1 MLRFGNGVVCVKG
14 ASVRIALTVIL
25 AFTMLVSLDIQAG
38 AAQFDTPPNDIA
50 FVDLDG
56 DGISDYLADTD
67 ADGIPDK
74 LTPPTSAGSPAIAT
88 ASGIFATS
96 MEDLPAPSPTM
107 ANSLEFGKRFG
118 SSKALAG
125 NRGGFGSGD
134 DFGPGNGIGIGAI
147 SGGTCVGG
155 ICF

>member
-14 ASVRIALTVIL
+14 ASVRTVLTVIL
-25 AFTMLVSLDIQAG
+25 AFTLLVGLEIRAEI
-38 AAQFDTPPNDIA
+38 QFDTPPNETP

-56 DGISDYLADTD
+56 DGINDYLADTD
-67 ADGIPDK
+67 ADGVPDK
-74 LTPPTSAGSPAIAT
+74 LTPPTSAGSPKIAAAT
-88 ASGIFATS
+88 GIFATS
-96 MEDLPAPSPTM
+96 MEDLQAPAPTM